1 MPTPPGGSH
10 GPLLLPF
17 AGLRYV
23 EAVTGPLGALV
34 APPHTDLGPA
44 LRAARLSSSPY
55 TVTHLERPEHSPG
68 DGPAVQR
75 WLADGAL
82 AEDEPGYYVVRQRR
96 EDGREHRF
104 LLASLIVG
112 PETDTRVHPH
122 ESVIPEAVASRAE
135 RLQATG
141 VDSEPVLLVDEAGG
155 HTARLVA
162 SAEEVGTHVASG
174 RTTAASPITLDVWH
188 LADPAV
194 VEGITLDM
202 GRHDLLIA
210 DGHHRFAA
218 VRQLARDTGV
228 PERLLAAVS
237 DQRTWPL
244 ELVSLHRVA
253 PVEAWDTLLEAATA
267 AQDCD
272 PEPTAVLTTLRGLP
286 DPWIVLVA
294 DGRAT
299 TLRTDPTLAPGAGA
313 GAWVD
318 AVLTR
323 AGIDDRKVRYEPD
336 ATAALTRRG
345 AETLGALIPRP
356 TLADLRSVVDHGG
369 HMGRKTTSFR
379 PKPLAGAVLR
389 RRR

>member
-1 MPTPPGGSH
+1 
-10 GPLLLPF
+10 
-17 AGLRYV
+17 
-23 EAVTGPLGALV
+23 V

-55 TVTHLERPEHSPG
+55 TVTHLERPEYSPG

-75 WLADGAL
+75 WLAAGAL

-112 PETDTRVHPH
+112 PETDARVHPH
-122 ESVIPEAVASRAE
+122 ESVIPEAVASRVE

-162 SAEEVGTHVASG
+162 SAEEVGAHVASG
-174 RTTAASPITLDVWH
+174 RTTAASPVALDVWH
-188 LADPAV
+188 LADPDV

-218 VRQLARDTGV
+218 VRQLATATGV
-228 PERLLAAVS
+228 HERLLVAVS

-244 ELVSLHRVA
+244 ELLSLHRVA
-253 PVEAWDTLLEAATA
+253 PVEAWEPLLDAAIA
-267 AQDCD
+267 VEESD
-272 PEPTAVLTTLRGLP
+272 PEPTAVLATLRSLP
-286 DPWIVLVA
+286 VEWIVLVA
-294 DGRAT
+294 DGRAA
-299 TLRTDPTLAPGAGA
+299 TLRTDPSIAPGAGA

-318 AVLTR
+318 TVLAR
-323 AGIDDRKVRYEPD
+323 AGVDDRKVRYEPD
-336 ATAALTRRG
+336 AGAALTRRG
-345 AETLGALIPRP
+345 PESLGALIPRP
-356 TLADLRSVVDHGG
+356 SLADVRSVVDHGG

-379 PKPLAGAVLR
+379 PKPLAGTVLR
-389 RRR
+389 RR

>member
-1 MPTPPGGSH
+1 
-10 GPLLLPF
+10 
-17 AGLRYV
+17 LRYV
-23 EAVTGPLGALV
+23 EAVTGPLGTLV

-44 LRAARLSSSPY
+44 LLAARLSSSPY
-55 TVTHLERPEHSPG
+55 TVTHLERPEYSPG

-75 WLADGAL
+75 WLAAGAL
-82 AEDEPGYYVVRQRR
+82 AEDDPGYYVVRQRR

-112 PETDTRVHPH
+112 PDTDGRVHPH

-135 RLQATG
+135 RLQATE

-174 RTTAASPITLDVWH
+174 RTTAANPVHLDVWH

-218 VRQLARDTGV
+218 VRQLARTTGV
-228 PERLLAAVS
+228 PERLLVAVS

-244 ELVSLHRVA
+244 ELLSLHRVA
-253 PVEAWDTLLEAATA
+253 PVELWDLLREAADEVA
-267 AQDCD
+267 DCD
-272 PEPTAVLTTLRGLP
+272 PDPTAVLATLRGLA
-286 DPWIVLVA
+286 DPWILLVA
-294 DGRAT
+294 DGRAVS
-299 TLRTDPTLAPGAGA
+299 LRTDPALAPGAGS

-318 AVLTR
+318 TVLTR
-323 AGIDDRKVRYEPD
+323 AGVDDRKVRYEPD
-336 ATAALTRRG
+336 ATSAVTRRG
-345 AETLGALIPRP
+345 PDALGVLIPRP
-356 TLADLRSVVDHGG
+356 SLSDVRAVVDQGG

-379 PKPLAGAVLR
+379 PKPLAGTVLR
-389 RRR
+389 RR

>member
-1 MPTPPGGSH
+1 VPIPPGGAH

-23 EAVTGPLGALV
+23 EAVTGPLGSLV

-55 TVTHLERPEHSPG
+55 TVTHLERPEHCPG
-68 DGPAVQR
+68 EGPAVQR
-75 WLADGAL
+75 WLAAGAL

-112 PETDTRVHPH
+112 PETDARVHPH
-122 ESVIPEAVASRAE
+122 ESVIPEAVVSRAE

-162 SAEEVGTHVASG
+162 SAEEVGAHVASG
-174 RTTAASPITLDVWH
+174 RTTAANPVTLDVWH
-188 LADPAV
+188 LTDPVV

-218 VRQLARDTGV
+218 VRQLARTTER
-228 PERLLAAVS
+228 PERLLVAVS

-244 ELVSLHRVA
+244 ELLSLHRVA
-253 PVEAWDTLLEAATA
+253 PVETWDVLLAAA
-267 AQDCD
+267 EDVADCD
-272 PEPTAVLTTLRGLP
+272 PDPAATLATLRGLL

-294 DGRAT
+294 DGRAV
-299 TLRTDPTLAPGAGA
+299 TLRTDPELAPGAGA

-323 AGIDDRKVRYEPD
+323 AGVDDRKVRYEPD
-336 ATAALTRRG
+336 ATSAVMRRG
-345 AETLGALIPRP
+345 PDALGVLIPRP
-356 TLADLRSVVDHGG
+356 SLADVRSVVDHGG

-389 RRR
+389 RR